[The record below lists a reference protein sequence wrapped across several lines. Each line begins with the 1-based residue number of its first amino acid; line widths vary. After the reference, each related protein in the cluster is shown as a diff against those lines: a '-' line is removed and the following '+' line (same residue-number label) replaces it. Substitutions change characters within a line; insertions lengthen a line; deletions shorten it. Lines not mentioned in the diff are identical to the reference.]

1 MDKEEKQAVEQTLNA
16 GEGASVE
23 SPTETK
29 APAAEVEEKESRTE
43 EAPAAEAS
51 AEAKGEAEV
60 KTEPA
65 EKRPSRAEK
74 RIHKLIDKLKAA
86 SAAQETGG
94 IQPPQPT
101 AASGLEAG
109 GLPWQPGQEVT
120 PEELEQELA
129 ARAAQLSELTTRK
142 VISEYE
148 RKQQIEKFAGELE
161 QLQRE
166 APELAKGEGYDK
178 DFDEKLSDLIV
189 AVNSDEKGGFVYKKS
204 PREIYEAL
212 KAVYGKARTKGQAES
227 TAKMAKTIAEGAV
240 TPGAG
245 KTYSRRDTEAEALFA
260 EAAESGSVEKWA
272 EYLKRTVLSPKKK

>member
-1 MDKEEKQAVEQTLNA
+1 MDKEEKQAVNA
-16 GEGASVE
+16 GGEASVG

-29 APAAEVEEKESRTE
+29 APVAEAEEKESRTE
-43 EAPAAEAS
+43 EAPVKE
-51 AEAKGEAEV
+51 EAEV
-60 KTEPA
+60 KAEPA

-74 RIHKLIDKLKAA
+74 RIHKLIDKLKAV
-86 SAAQETGG
+86 STAQETGG
-94 IQPPQPT
+94 IQQPQPST
-101 AASGLEAG
+101 VSAPVA
-109 GLPWQPGQEVT
+109 GLPWQPGEEVA
-120 PEELEQELA
+120 PEQLEQELT
-129 ARAAQLSELTTRK
+129 ARAAQLSELATKK

-148 RKQQIEKFAGELE
+148 QKQRVEKFAGELE

-166 APELAKGEGYDK
+166 APELKRGEGYDK

-189 AVNSDEKGGFVYKKS
+189 AVNSDERGGFVYKKS